1 MAAPLDFSSQ
11 SLAEFCDT
19 IAAETS
25 APGGGS
31 VAAVVGAMAASLA
44 AMAARFSTEQWEDA
58 AGAVAQ
64 AEALKARL
72 LPLADED
79 ARAYENVLLALRM
92 PKELDEEVRDA
103 AIGDALSRATDV
115 PMAIAEASLDVA
127 TLAAELAERGNPNL
141 HGDAVAADEREPR
154 RDQPRHARG
163 RRAPRARPRA
173 RRARPADL
181 PPRRRTAELVAAYG
195 RVVTPHSVAL
205 AITTATMMHAMQMP
219 IMSSSKLRLCRCAGG
234 NSSCLP
240 LNISLLSA

>member
-44 AMAARFSTEQWEDA
+44 AMVARFSTEQWEDA

-141 HGDAVAADEREPR
+141 HGDAVAAVFLADAAVRTSANLVEINLATREGDERLE
-154 RDQPRHARG
+154 
-163 RRAPRARPRA
+163 RAR
-173 RRARPADL
+173 
-181 PPRRRTAELVAAYG
+181 ELVELVRRICR
-195 RVVTPHSVAL
+195 RVVERPS
-205 AITTATMMHAMQMP
+205 
-219 IMSSSKLRLCRCAGG
+219 
-234 NSSCLP
+234 
-240 LNISLLSA
+240 